1 MRPARE
7 EVAVL
12 GSGSAGAGP
21 VRLVTAVQLVCSS
34 CQSVFVETRSRV
46 GQQAQVVWEQ
56 LLQGPLVALHGVLLG
71 DAQRAG
77 KHSRIARIR
86 DASAAAAFGQHPAS
100 LVAQG
105 LKHERCAAPWPG
117 TQPRRSPRA
126 ACPLHTFLT
135 ADSNSVPRASALA
148 LQGVRHDRR
157 RPLLRA
163 RHCRVRQALAVLRG
177 GGGGAGQVGVHTEGP
192 SSNHRCRRCPR
203 PVAHSP
209 PALLLPRLAKQAS
222 DQGWQ
227 TWAAL
232 HKLPHVR
239 HSNPPPST
247 NLAHGLA
254 CIQDGVALAEEV
266 LALAPHRA
274 RAHTGAALGLGRLA
288 LYTQDTRQRVALCN
302 RIRREAETALRLDPT
317 DDAAHHVL
325 GRWHMEVAGLNPV
338 VRLVVRH
345 VYGGDI
351 QASTA
356 QALRH
361 FTQARELA
369 PQRLAHAAEMG
380 KARRLSVCCPPLA
393 RVADPCVS
401 CLLSCS

>member
-1 MRPARE
+1 MC
-7 EVAVL
+7 V
-12 GSGSAGAGP
+12 
-21 VRLVTAVQLVCSS
+21 
-34 CQSVFVETRSRV
+34 
-46 GQQAQVVWEQ
+46 
-56 LLQGPLVALHGVLLG
+56 GPL
-71 DAQRAG
+71 
-77 KHSRIARIR
+77 
-86 DASAAAAFGQHPAS
+86 
-100 LVAQG
+100 
-105 LKHERCAAPWPG
+105 
-117 TQPRRSPRA
+117 
-126 ACPLHTFLT
+126 
-135 ADSNSVPRASALA
+135 LA
-148 LQGVRHDRR
+148 
-157 RPLLRA
+157 
-163 RHCRVRQALAVLRG
+163 
-177 GGGGAGQVGVHTEGP
+177 T
-192 SSNHRCRRCPR
+192 RCRA
-203 PVAHSP
+203 PVAHIRCS
-209 PALLLPRLAKQAS
+209 LHSLLPRLAKQSS

-232 HKLPHVR
+232 HQLPHVR

-288 LYTQDTRQRVALCN
+288 LYTGDTRQRVALCN
-302 RIRREAETALRLDPT
+302 RIRKEAETALRLDPS

-380 KARRLSVCCPPLA
+380 KARVCLCVPVCALRRA
-393 RVADPCVS
+393 WLTRATSTVAYEVGAAERGVRDVEACAAV
-401 CLLSCS
+401 